1 MIKFFRTFWLNV
13 GYRGINLF
21 DEGIPALLFDDKFAE
36 VILIGICGMPLIREE
51 ELEKVFLG
59 LIWGS

>member
-51 ELEKVFLG
+51 E
-59 LIWGS
+59 